1 MLPSLPLRLTR
12 EGIYYFC
19 VLLFVIAGAV
29 VKELNLLV
37 MLAGMLVAPL
47 VLQARTVCIS
57 LRRLH
62 FSRRMPDRVGAGEA
76 FHLRL
81 TVANARPFMASWLLV
96 VRDRVHVV
104 GRPAREGSEVEVRLP
119 YVAPHSQETVSY
131 RLCLTTRGLHEFGP
145 IQVSTRFPLGL
156 MVARRKHLVRDTLLV
171 FPRMGRMTQAWVR
184 LMHGDRAGNL
194 ASRGRKGLTE
204 AEFYGLR
211 EWRPGDSQ
219 RWVHWRTSARLSEP
233 VVRQFEQQPKA
244 EVGMLVDLWLPPS
257 PTEQQKLELEVAIS
271 FAASAIAELGRE
283 GNARVTVVLSQ
294 DSLVCWTGLATSALA
309 DEILTQLALA
319 SGGESPWADG
329 LDELAQRVP
338 HQGRL
343 AVISTRDQPTGE
355 GNGHDESAATRLPTR
370 GRAAEVHWIRALR
383 DLKQYVAYSDASNG
397 AERPFDSVNL
407 PDPKPEKQHARSKAS
422 EAKNK

>member
-1 MLPSLPLRLTR
+1 MLPSIPLRLTR
-12 EGIYYFC
+12 EGIYFFC

-37 MLAGMLVAPL
+37 MLTGMLVAPL

-62 FSRRMPDRVGAGEA
+62 FSRRMPERVGAGEA
-76 FHLRL
+76 FHLSL
-81 TVANARPFMASWLLV
+81 TVANNRRFMASWLLV
-96 VRDRVHVV
+96 VSDRVHIV
-104 GRPAREGSEVEVRLP
+104 GRPAREGTEVEVRLP
-119 YVAPHSQETVSY
+119 YVAPHSKETVSY
-131 RLCLTTRGLHEFGP
+131 RLCLTTRGIHEFGP
-145 IQVSTRFPLGL
+145 IRVSTRFPLGL
-156 MVARRKHLVRDTLLV
+156 MVAKRTHLVRDTLLV
-171 FPRMGRMTQAWVR
+171 FPRLGRMTQSWVR

-244 EVGMLVDLWLPPS
+244 EVGMLVDLWLPPN
-257 PTEQQKLELEVAIS
+257 PTEQQKLELEMTIS

-283 GNARVTVVLSQ
+283 GNARLTVVLSQ
-294 DSLVCWTGLATSALA
+294 DSLACWTGSATSALA

-319 SGGESPWADG
+319 TGGESPWDQG
-329 LDELAQRVP
+329 LDELDQRVP
-338 HQGRL
+338 NQGRL
-343 AVISTRDQPTGE
+343 AVISTRDQPDRG
-355 GNGHDESAATRLPTR
+355 GNGRDASAESRFPVR
-370 GRAAEVHWIRALR
+370 GRAAEVHWIRAYH
-383 DLKQYVAYSDASNG
+383 DLKEYVAYAGSSG
-397 AERPFDSVNL
+397 AVNE
-407 PDPKPEKQHARSKAS
+407 PSHSADVPRAR
-422 EAKNK
+422 NTNQVL